1 MKNVIEQILKY
12 SQIVFIILVVL
23 SMALLISGQIWLAGL
38 ISGLWGYLLWS
49 SFLVRAILSKPS
61 FWLWKVLKWIFVLV
75 LGILLIIGFA
85 FNVFA
90 ALGLDIKNLT
100 NFARIM

>member
-1 MKNVIEQILKY
+1 MKKFIELILKY
-12 SQIVFIILVVL
+12 AQIVFIALAIL
-23 SMALLISGQIWLAGL
+23 SMVMPFSGQIRLAGL

-49 SFLVRAILSKPS
+49 SLIVRAVLSEPS

-75 LGILLIIGFA
+75 LGVLLIIGFA